1 MHRRTV
7 ATLSSTLLAL
17 TLTVNG
23 QPAPRGSAT
32 TARPPA
38 AAAAADAKGRNP
50 EGQPPASPPIAAVK
64 PAASHQI
71 TTTPTTNPFAPDAQ
85 AAMVK
90 QYCATCH
97 SERGKAGG
105 LTLAGFDP
113 VAMATDHPETVEKM
127 IRKLRA
133 GMMPPAGAKRPDEA
147 AIAQLATALETRMDA
162 SMAATPRPGWRPF
175 QRLNRTE
182 YARAVRDLL
191 SLDVDVTAL
200 LPADTISQGFDNVA
214 DAQTFSATLMESY
227 LRAASRIT
235 SLAIGDPEAAA
246 SETNYR
252 ISKTASQLSRV
263 DGAPFGTRGG
273 LSTLHTFPADG
284 DYVFRMDL
292 HSNACGVL
300 FGGTAVNEQIEIS
313 IDGERVAL
321 LEIDPKMTEATT
333 GVTLKTPPVHVRAG
347 SRRLTAAF
355 VQHFEG
361 PVLDILA
368 PIDHTLADTQIG
380 VAYGITTLPHLKDFA
395 VVGPYRVTGVSDTES
410 RQRVFSC
417 RPTTAAEEP
426 GCARAIIKRLASEA
440 FRGPVSDWDFA
451 DLMKF
456 YDEERKNSDFEHA
469 IGAALEAIL
478 TSPQFIFRL
487 ESAPATLRAG
497 QTYRVADREL
507 AARLSFFLWDA
518 SPDAELLQVAAQGR
532 LKIPAEF
539 TKQVTRMLADPRSE
553 ALSTRFAS
561 QWLRLQDV
569 DQMLPDALLYPYYDH
584 TLGQAFRRESE
595 LLFNSLVRE
604 DRSIIDLLTADYT
617 FVNERIARHYGIP
630 NVSGPEFRRVSV
642 PEYRRGI
649 LGHGSV
655 LVLTSVADRTSPVM
669 RGKWVME
676 VLLGSPPPPPPP
688 GVPLLEETQGA
699 VAGKLLSTR
708 ERMEEHRKNPQCT
721 SCHKVIDPLG
731 LALDNFDVTGKWRI
745 KDNGVEVDA
754 SGVLYDGMPLD
765 GPTSLRAALVEHKDA
780 FLLSFTENLMT
791 YALGRRIEAA
801 DMPAVRKI
809 IRDAAAN
816 DYRTSAFIRG
826 VVSSPAFQMST
837 AMAETVTAEK

>member
-1 MHRRTV
+1 
-7 ATLSSTLLAL
+7 
-17 TLTVNG
+17 
-23 QPAPRGSAT
+23 
-32 TARPPA
+32 
-38 AAAAADAKGRNP
+38 
-50 EGQPPASPPIAAVK
+50 
-64 PAASHQI
+64 
-71 TTTPTTNPFAPDAQ
+71 
-85 AAMVK
+85 MVK

-113 VAMATDHPETVEKM
+113 TTMADEHPEIVEKM

-147 AIAQLATALETRMDA
+147 TLTQLVTALEGRMDA
-162 SMAATPRPGWRPF
+162 KVAASPRPGWRPF

-182 YARAVRDLL
+182 YARAIRDMLA
-191 SLDVDVTAL
+191 LDIDVNGL
-200 LPADTISQGFDNVA
+200 LPADTISHGFDNVA
-214 DAQTFSATLMESY
+214 DAQTFSPTLMESY
-227 LRAASRIT
+227 LRAASRVT
-235 SLAIGDPEAAA
+235 ALAIGDPEAAA

-252 ISKTASQLSRV
+252 IAKTASQLERV
-263 DGAPFGTRGG
+263 EGAPFGTRGG
-273 LSTLHTFPADG
+273 LSVMHTFPADG

-300 FGGTAVNEQIEIS
+300 FGGTAVNEQVEVS

-321 LEIDPKMTEATT
+321 IEIDPRMTEATT
-333 GVTLKTPPVHVRAG
+333 GVTLKTTPVHVRAG
-347 SRRLTAAF
+347 AHRLTAAF
-355 VQHFEG
+355 IQTFEG

-380 VAYGITTLPHLKDFA
+380 VAYGITTVPHLKDFA
-395 VVGPYRVTGVSDTES
+395 VVGPYRVTGVSETES
-410 RQRVFSC
+410 RQRIFTC
-417 RPTTAAEEP
+417 RPTNAAEEP
-426 GCARAIIKRLASEA
+426 TCARAIIKRLASDA
-440 FRGPVSDWDFA
+440 FRGPVSDWDFD

-456 YDEERKNSDFEHA
+456 YEDERKASDFEHG

-478 TSPQFIFRL
+478 TSPQFLFRL
-487 ESAPATLRAG
+487 ESAPSTVRAG

-507 AARLSFFLWDA
+507 ASRLSFFLWNA
-518 SPDAELLQVAAQGR
+518 SPDAELLQAATQGR
-532 LKIPAEF
+532 LKTPAELE
-539 TKQVTRMLADPRSE
+539 KQITRMLADRRAE
-553 ALSTRFAS
+553 TLSTRFAS

-569 DQMLPDALLYPYYDH
+569 DQMLPDALLYPYYDY

-595 LLFNSLVRE
+595 LLFDSLVRE
-604 DRSIIDLLTADYT
+604 DRSIMDLLTADYT

-630 NVSGPEFRRVSV
+630 NVTGPEFRKVAV
-642 PEYRRGI
+642 PDYRRGI

-708 ERMEEHRKNPQCT
+708 ERMEEHRKNPACT

-745 KDNGVEVDA
+745 KDNGVAVDA
-754 SGVLYDGMPLD
+754 TGVLYDGMALD
-765 GPTSLRAALVEHKDA
+765 GPASLRAALAKHKDA

-791 YALGRRIEAA
+791 YALGRRIETA
-801 DMPAVRKI
+801 DMPQVRQV
-809 IRDAAAN
+809 IRSAAAQ
-816 DYRTSAFIRG
+816 DYRVSAFIRS
-826 VVSSPAFQMST
+826 VAASSAFQMST
-837 AMAETVTAEK
+837 ATAAETTVAGR